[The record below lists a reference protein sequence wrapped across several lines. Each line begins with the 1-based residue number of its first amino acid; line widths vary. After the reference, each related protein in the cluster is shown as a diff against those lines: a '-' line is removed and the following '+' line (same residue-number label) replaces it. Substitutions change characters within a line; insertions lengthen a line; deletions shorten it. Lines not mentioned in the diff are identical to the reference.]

1 MKESEGM
8 TMPEELKKEEKVART
23 RTIKG
28 NVVTKTHVTKSNLM
42 GWKVPMTWEID
53 FEGATPQQV
62 LALAAEQAVIKAR
75 VKYGV
80 KGLSEVEAR
89 EKYTTFKVVVKDLD
103 VPAERAPQA
112 KLSDNDKRVLK
123 AAQVHMAAGKKFVE
137 AYRLALEE
145 IELEDMEQGEAQ

>member
-1 MKESEGM
+1 METKE
-8 TMPEELKKEEKVART
+8 TKETKVART

-62 LALAAEQAVIKAR
+62 LAMAAEHAVIKAR
-75 VKYGV
+75 AKYGV
-80 KGLSEVEAR
+80 KGLTEVEAR
-89 EKYTTFKVVVKDLD
+89 EKFAQFTVVVKDLD

-123 AAQVHMAAGKKFVE
+123 AAKVHMDAGMKFTE
-137 AYRLALEE
+137 AYRLALDE
-145 IELEDMEQGEAQ
+145 IEIEDMEQGEAQ